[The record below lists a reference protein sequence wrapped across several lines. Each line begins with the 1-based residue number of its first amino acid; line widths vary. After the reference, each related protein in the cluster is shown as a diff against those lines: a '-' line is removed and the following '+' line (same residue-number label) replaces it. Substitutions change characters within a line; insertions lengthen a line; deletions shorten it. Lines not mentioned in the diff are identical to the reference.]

1 MAPTPSSE
9 ESPASTS
16 GPAQPQQKQNQPPDS
31 PQDRI
36 RRNVACISCRDSKVR
51 CRASPV
57 AGQPCQRC
65 AKLGLSCVYDRSHK
79 RVTKRSKLELLEQE
93 LKSIKEAVNPRNN
106 GETTWS
112 PSNSHGS
119 NPMFPDSTSRLA
131 SITNTS
137 ILSAP
142 APLQDSSS
150 NQLTTTTTAYEKT
163 GPTKPRVLGDRLLP
177 GEDIDWY
184 FEKYLQCF
192 HPYLPILR
200 KRDPD
205 ECYAACPTLFWAVI
219 YVASRR
225 YARDENIFTTLV
237 DRLNRDVYTLLAA
250 VALDLEA
257 IHAILII
264 CAWPFP
270 TIRFVTDPSP
280 LLISVAFN
288 SCMLLGLHTGRG
300 SHSRFLIGGRQNLTS
315 TDHDASV
322 TWIFCCILSQKIA
335 TGSGTPPPFIQHDD
349 TQCKNIVKDTLAPE
363 LLTLFELQK
372 FSNRLHTAMAA
383 QICAHNGVSEAVVRN
398 WEDEFELFKPIVT
411 RVETDCSRFMILST
425 QLEVQSYYFL
435 SPPTLRPN
443 FALNALRAYST
454 SHDLIN
460 TAIAL
465 ETASQFLTHGTHWIY
480 RSAVDAGCILLSTLH
495 STAAPRHLT
504 PADADA
510 LAMRVR
516 SVLQSC
522 SVRECDLPARGSVIL
537 ETFWSV
543 RNLLPKSE
551 EPVSAFPE
559 RIGAAVTYWCL
570 NRFKD
575 ALHEAKRST
584 EGVSRGL
591 EAFHTNPPVT
601 NTDENNNQDNTLNNA
616 HDPFQGI
623 DWSMVIDD
631 FGWAGDTPVFLGPP

>member
-16 GPAQPQQKQNQPPDS
+16 GPAQPQKQQQQPPDS

-51 CRASPV
+51 CRASPI

-65 AKLGLSCVYDRSHK
+65 AKLGL
-79 RVTKRSKLELLEQE
+79 SKLELLEQE
-93 LKSIKEAVNPRNN
+93 LKSIKEAVHPRNN
-106 GETTWS
+106 GETSWS

-119 NPMFPDSTSRLA
+119 NSMFPDSTSRLA

-142 APLQDSSS
+142 APPQEPSSA
-150 NQLTTTTTAYEKT
+150 QLTTNTTYEKA

-177 GEDIDWY
+177 SEDIDWY

-205 ECYAACPTLFWAVI
+205 ECYEACPTLFWAVI

-225 YARDENIFTTLV
+225 YARDEHIFTTLV
-237 DRLNRDVYTLLAA
+237 DRLNREVWTLLAA

-257 IHAILII
+257 IHAILVL

-280 LLISVAFN
+280 LLISVALN
-288 SCMLLGLHTGRG
+288 SCMLLGLHTGSG

-322 TWIFCCILSQKIA
+322 TWIFCCILSQRIA
-335 TGSGTPPPFIQHDD
+335 TGSGTPPPFLQHDD
-349 TQCKNIVKDTLAPE
+349 SQCKDIVKDTLAPE
-363 LLTLFELQK
+363 LLSLFELQK
-372 FSNRLHTAMAA
+372 FTNRLHTAMAA
-383 QICAHNGVSEAVVRN
+383 QISAHNGVSEAVVKN
-398 WEDEFELFKPIVT
+398 WENEFELVKPIVT
-411 RVETDCSRFMILST
+411 RVETDCSRFMILSA

-435 SPPTLRPN
+435 SPPTHRPN
-443 FALNALRAYST
+443 FALNALRAYNT
-454 SHDLIN
+454 SNDLIN

-480 RSAVDAGCILLSTLH
+480 RSTVDAGCILLSTLH
-495 STAAPRHLT
+495 SNAAPRHVS

-516 SVLQSC
+516 SALQNC
-522 SVRECDLPARGSVIL
+522 SVNECDLPARGCVIL

-551 EPVSAFPE
+551 EPVGAWPE

-575 ALHEAKRST
+575 GLQDAKKST

-591 EAFHTNPPVT
+591 EAFHTNQPVDNANT
-601 NTDENNNQDNTLNNA
+601 NTNSDQDNNLNA